1 MIDTLKTI
9 GISAVV
15 VIVALLL
22 TGNIGSTAGVGGTYE
37 ITKQYFSAGIETT
50 DLTATDDVVVT
61 DDLTVTDDTIFG
73 TSAATTTINFGKAC
87 WQITTSQGSTTY
99 AFFRSTGTLATSST
113 SCN

>member
-37 ITKQYFSAGIETT
+37 ITKQYFSAGLE
-50 DLTATDDVVVT
+50 ATDVSVT

-87 WQITTSQGSTTY
+87 WEITTSQGSTTY

>member
-9 GISAVV
+9 GISVVV

-22 TGNIGSTAGVGGTYE
+22 TGNIGGTAGVGGTYE
-37 ITKQYFSAGIETT
+37 ITKQYFSAGIET
-50 DLTATDDVVVT
+50 
-61 DDLTVTDDTIFG
+61 DDLRVTDDTVFG
-73 TSAATTTINFGKAC
+73 SANATTTINFGKAC
-87 WQITTSQGSTTY
+87 WELTTSQGSTTY

>member
-1 MIDTLKTI
+1 MDTLKTI

-22 TGNIGSTAGVGGTYE
+22 TGNIGGTTGVGGTYE
-37 ITKQYFSAGIETT
+37 ITKQYFNAGVNVTGGVT
-50 DLTATDDVVVT
+50 SDDVTVS
-61 DDLTVTDDTIFG
+61 DDLVVSDDTTFG
-73 TSAATTTINFGKAC
+73 SASATTTINFGKAC
-87 WQITTSQGSTTY
+87 WEITTSQGSTTY

>member
-37 ITKQYFSAGIETT
+37 ITKQYFSSGLE
-50 DLTATDDVVVT
+50 ATDVSVT

-87 WQITTSQGSTTY
+87 WEITTSQGSTTY